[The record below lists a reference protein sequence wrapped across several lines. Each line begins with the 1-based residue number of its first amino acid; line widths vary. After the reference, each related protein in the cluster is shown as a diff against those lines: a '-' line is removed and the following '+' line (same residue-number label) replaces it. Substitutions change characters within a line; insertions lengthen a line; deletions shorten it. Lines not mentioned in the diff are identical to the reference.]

1 MNTHALPPP
10 LLRAPHRIAFLF
22 GMLLALLL
30 FAAWFAELASRL
42 GSHPIL
48 PAVPAVMAHC
58 FRMLYGI
65 FPLFMT
71 GFIFTAGPRWL
82 GVPAPS
88 RRAYLSVPA
97 LLAGGLLL
105 WLAGLGLGRDWLLAG
120 QLLYS
125 AGFAGLTLTF
135 GQLIR
140 RSQQANRL
148 HAWMV
153 LCGFVLGLA
162 GLLAGLYWLYSGNA
176 SGWLLM
182 RDLALWGFLLPV
194 FLTVCHRMLP
204 FFTVSAMP
212 EIPAWKPDWLL
223 WALLAGSW
231 LHGLLSIAG
240 WTTLLADLPFCLLLT
255 YTCQRWQGWRTGK
268 VKLLCMLHLSFAW
281 LPLAFLLFSLAGML
295 PASAL
300 GLAPLHAVTTG
311 FFISMV
317 IAFVSRVS
325 LGHAGQPLQA
335 PAWLW
340 RLYLAV
346 HGMALLRVAT
356 DCLPAGWAASLYAL
370 SACACLLLLLGWS
383 LRFVRL
389 YLQARSDGQPG

>member
-1 MNTHALPPP
+1 MNTPLLPPP

-48 PAVPAVMAHC
+48 PVVPAVMAHA
-58 FRMLYGI
+58 FLMLYGI
-65 FPLFMT
+65 FPFFMT

-82 GVPAPS
+82 GVDGPG
-88 RRAYLSVPA
+88 RARYLGIP
-97 LLAGGLLL
+97 LLMATGLLL
-105 WLAGLGLGRDWLLAG
+105 WLAGLALGSGWLLAG
-120 QLLYS
+120 QLVYGC
-125 AGFAGLTLTF
+125 GFAGLTLTF

-140 RSQQANRL
+140 HSQLANRL

-162 GLLAGLYWLYSGNA
+162 GLLAGLYWLGSGNA
-176 SGWLLM
+176 RGWLLM

-212 EIPAWKPDWLL
+212 SIPAWKPDWLL
-223 WALLAGSW
+223 WAMLAGSW

-240 WTTLLADLPFCLLLT
+240 VTTLPADLPFCLLLS
-255 YTCQRWQGWRTGK
+255 YTGWRWQGWRTGQNR
-268 VKLLCMLHLSFAW
+268 LLGMLHLAFAW
-281 LPLAFLLFSLAGML
+281 LPLAFVLYSLAGLL
-295 PASAL
+295 PVSL
-300 GLAPLHAVTTG
+300 GLAPLHAITTG

-325 LGHAGQPLQA
+325 LGHAGQALQA

-356 DCLPAGWAASLYAL
+356 DCLPASWAAGLYAL
-370 SACACLLLLLGWS
+370 TAIACLLLLLCWS
-383 LRFVRL
+383 LRFVGL
-389 YLQARSDGQPG
+389 YLRARSDGKPG

>member
-1 MNTHALPPP
+1 MNTPSLPPP

-42 GSHPIL
+42 GSHPIA
-48 PAVPAVMAHC
+48 PAVPAVMAHG
-58 FRMLYGI
+58 FLMLYGI

-88 RRAYLSVPA
+88 RSRYIGVPA
-97 LLAGGLLL
+97 LLASGLVL
-105 WLAGLGLGRDWLLAG
+105 WLLGLALGRAWLLSG

-125 AGFAGLTLTF
+125 TGFAGLTITF
-135 GQLIR
+135 GQLIL
-140 RSQQANRL
+140 RSQQSNRL

-153 LCGFVLGLA
+153 LSGFVLGFG
-162 GLLAGLYWLYSGNA
+162 GLLAALYWLYGSHA

-194 FLTVCHRMLP
+194 FLTICHRMLP

-223 WALLAGSW
+223 WAMLAGSW
-231 LHGLLSIAG
+231 LHGLLSILG
-240 WTTLLADLPFCLLLT
+240 VTTLPADLPFCLLLA
-255 YTCQRWQGWRTGK
+255 YTCWRWQSWRTGQ
-268 VKLLCMLHLSFAW
+268 VRLLGMLHLSFAW
-281 LPLAFLLFSLAGML
+281 LPVAFFLFSLADVL
-295 PASAL
+295 PANAL
-300 GLAPLHAVTTG
+300 GLAPLHAITTG

-356 DCLPAGWAASLYAL
+356 DCLPASWSARLYVL
-370 SACACLLLLLGWS
+370 SACACLLLLLYWS

>member
-1 MNTHALPPP
+1 MNTQPLPPP

-48 PAVPAVMAHC
+48 PVVPAVMAHG
-58 FRMLYGI
+58 FLMLYGI
-65 FPLFMT
+65 FPFFMT

-88 RRAYLSVPA
+88 RLRYLSVPA
-97 LLAGGLLL
+97 LLASGLLL
-105 WLAGLGLGRDWLLAG
+105 WLAGLGLGHRWLQTG

-125 AGFAGLTLTF
+125 AGFLGLTLTF
-135 GQLIR
+135 AQLIL

-176 SGWLLM
+176 GGWLLM

-231 LHGLLSIAG
+231 LHGLLSILG
-240 WTTLLADLPFCLLLT
+240 VTTLPADLPFCLLLA
-255 YTCQRWQGWRTGK
+255 YTSWRWQGWRTLQ
-268 VKLLCMLHLSFAW
+268 VKLLGMLHLSFAW
-281 LPLAFLLFSLAGML
+281 LPLAFLLFSLADVL
-295 PASAL
+295 PANTL

-346 HGMALLRVAT
+346 HGMAVLRVAT
-356 DCLPAGWAASLYAL
+356 DCLPASWAAGLYAL
-370 SACACLLLLLGWS
+370 TAISCLLLLLCWS
-383 LRFVRL
+383 LRFIRL
-389 YLQARSDGQPG
+389 YLKARSDGQPG

>member
-1 MNTHALPPP
+1 MNTQPLPHP

-48 PAVPAVMAHC
+48 PAVPAVMAHA
-58 FRMLYGI
+58 FLMLYGI

-88 RRAYLSVPA
+88 RLRYLGVPA

-105 WLAGLGLGRDWLLAG
+105 WLVGLGLGRACLLAG

-135 GQLIR
+135 GQLIW

-153 LCGFVLGLA
+153 LCGFVLGFA
-162 GLLAGLYWLYSGNA
+162 GLLAGLYWLCSGNA

-223 WALLAGSW
+223 WAMLSGSW

-240 WTTLLADLPFCLLLT
+240 LTTVPADLPFCLLLV
-255 YTCQRWQGWRTGK
+255 YICRRWQGWRTGQNR
-268 VKLLCMLHLSFAW
+268 LLCMLHLAFAW
-281 LPLAFLLFSLAGML
+281 LPLAFLLYSLAALL
-295 PASAL
+295 PVSL
-300 GLAPLHAVTTG
+300 GLAPLHAITTG

-356 DCLPAGWAASLYAL
+356 DCLPATWSARLYVL